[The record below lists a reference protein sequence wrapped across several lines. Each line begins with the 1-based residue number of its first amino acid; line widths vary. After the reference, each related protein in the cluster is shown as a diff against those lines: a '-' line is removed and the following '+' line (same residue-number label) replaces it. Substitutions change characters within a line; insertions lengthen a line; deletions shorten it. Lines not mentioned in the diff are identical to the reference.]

1 MTDGAASASAATTQF
16 RPLAIDGAVYFLRAW
31 LEDGGIALEL
41 TDGAESWYGST
52 PSADLN
58 NQQAGVDRDEFART
72 VLAGLQ
78 RGGDGATFTL
88 KHLHDGGR
96 QLEWSVQR
104 EMAAGLFKKMWQTF
118 ELRSDVTGER
128 LPRALAA
135 LVREAAALQ
144 QRHDDGGARAR
155 GLAAREAEL
164 EAVRAQLDG
173 ARERMREE
181 VRQRCLDELNRNKR
195 RIEQLDGALRRW
207 EERGADDS
215 DSDGGRRSSE
225 SDDDEEAAPAPAVA
239 APAPAA
245 AGPSGVAP
253 AADDDDDILDMA

>member
-1 MTDGAASASAATTQF
+1 MTDAGAASASNTTQF
-16 RPLAIDGAVYFLRAW
+16 RPLAIDGAVYFLRAS
-31 LEDGGIALEL
+31 LDHGEIALEL

-52 PSADLN
+52 QHLN
-58 NQQAGVDRDEFART
+58 FKDAGVDRDEFART

-118 ELRSDVTGER
+118 ELPSDVTGER

-135 LVREAAALQ
+135 LVREAATLQ

-225 SDDDEEAAPAPAVA
+225 SDDDDEAAPAPAVA
-239 APAPAA
+239 AAAPAA

-253 AADDDDDILDMA
+253 AADDDDDDLLAMA

>member
-52 PSADLN
+52 RDLN
-58 NQQAGVDRDEFART
+58 FKDAGVDRDEFART

-88 KHLHDGGR
+88 KHLPDGGR

-118 ELRSDVTGER
+118 VLLSDVTGER

-135 LVREAAALQ
+135 LVREAAVLQ

-225 SDDDEEAAPAPAVA
+225 SDDDDEAAPAPAVA
-239 APAPAA
+239 AAPAA

>member
-1 MTDGAASASAATTQF
+1 MTDAGAASASDTTQF
-16 RPLAIDGAVYFLRAW
+16 RPLAIDGAVYFLRAS
-31 LEDGGIALEL
+31 LHDGEIALEL
-41 TDGAESWYGST
+41 TDGAESWYGSKR
-52 PSADLN
+52 DLN

-118 ELRSDVTGER
+118 ELKSDVTGER

-225 SDDDEEAAPAPAVA
+225 SDDDEEAAPEPAA
-239 APAPAA
+239 AAAAPAA

-253 AADDDDDILDMA
+253 AADDDDDDLLAMA

>member
-1 MTDGAASASAATTQF
+1 MTALGAASASDTTQF
-16 RPLAIDGAVYFLRAW
+16 RPLAIDGAVYFLRAS
-31 LEDGGIALEL
+31 LHDGEIELEL

-52 PSADLN
+52 RDLN
-58 NQQAGVDRDEFART
+58 FKDAGVDRDEFART

-118 ELRSDVTGER
+118 VLLSDVTGER

-215 DSDGGRRSSE
+215 DSAGGRSDSG
-225 SDDDEEAAPAPAVA
+225 DDDEAAPAPAVA
-239 APAPAA
+239 AAAPAA

-253 AADDDDDILDMA
+253 AADDDDDMMAYA

>member
-16 RPLAIDGAVYFLRAW
+16 RPLAIDGAVYFLRAS
-31 LEDGGIALEL
+31 LDDGEIELEL

-52 PSADLN
+52 PDLN
-58 NQQAGVDRDEFART
+58 NAQAGVDRDEFART

-225 SDDDEEAAPAPAVA
+225 SDDDDEAAPAPAA
-239 APAPAA
+239 AAAPAA
-245 AGPSGVAP
+245 AGPSGAAP
-253 AADDDDDILDMA
+253 AADDDDMMDYA

>member
-1 MTDGAASASAATTQF
+1 MTDAGAASASDTTQF
-16 RPLAIDGAVYFLRAW
+16 RPLAIDGAVYFLRAS
-31 LEDGGIALEL
+31 LDHGVIALEL

-52 PSADLN
+52 RDLN
-58 NQQAGVDRDEFART
+58 FKDAGVDRDEFART

-88 KHLHDGGR
+88 KHLPDGGR

-144 QRHDDGGARAR
+144 QRHDAGGARAR

-225 SDDDEEAAPAPAVA
+225 SDDDDEAAPAPAVA
-239 APAPAA
+239 AAAPAA

-253 AADDDDDILDMA
+253 AADDDDLLAMA

>member
-1 MTDGAASASAATTQF
+1 MTDAGAASASDTTQF
-16 RPLAIDGAVYFLRAW
+16 RPLAIDGAVYFLRAS
-31 LEDGGIALEL
+31 LDHGVIALQL

-52 PSADLN
+52 RDLN

-118 ELRSDVTGER
+118 VLLSDVTGER

-225 SDDDEEAAPAPAVA
+225 SDDDDEAAPAPAVA
-239 APAPAA
+239 AAAAP

-253 AADDDDDILDMA
+253 AADDDDDDLLAMA

>member
-1 MTDGAASASAATTQF
+1 MTDAGAASANDTTQF
-16 RPLAIDGAVYFLRAW
+16 RPLAIDGAVYFLRAS
-31 LEDGGIALEL
+31 LDHGEIALVL

-52 PSADLN
+52 PDLN
-58 NQQAGVDRDEFART
+58 NAQAGVDRDEFART

-78 RGGDGATFTL
+78 RGGDGATFSL

-118 ELRSDVTGER
+118 KLLSDVTGER

-181 VRQRCLDELNRNKR
+181 VRQRCLDELNRHKR

-225 SDDDEEAAPAPAVA
+225 SDDDEEAAPAPAA
-239 APAPAA
+239 AAAAPAA

-253 AADDDDDILDMA
+253 AADDDDDMMAYA

>member
-1 MTDGAASASAATTQF
+1 MTDAGAASASNTTQF
-16 RPLAIDGAVYFLRAW
+16 RPLAIDGAVYFLRAS
-31 LEDGGIALEL
+31 LDNDGVIALEL

-52 PSADLN
+52 RDLN
-58 NQQAGVDRDEFART
+58 FKDAGVDRDELART

-118 ELRSDVTGER
+118 VLLSDVTGER

-144 QRHDDGGARAR
+144 QRHDAGGARAR

-215 DSDGGRRSSE
+215 DSAGERSE
-225 SDDDEEAAPAPAVA
+225 SEDDDEAAPAPAVA
-239 APAPAA
+239 AAAPAA

-253 AADDDDDILDMA
+253 AADDDDDDLLAMA

>member
-1 MTDGAASASAATTQF
+1 
-16 RPLAIDGAVYFLRAW
+16 
-31 LEDGGIALEL
+31 
-41 TDGAESWYGST
+41 
-52 PSADLN
+52 
-58 NQQAGVDRDEFART
+58 
-72 VLAGLQ
+72 
-78 RGGDGATFTL
+78 
-88 KHLHDGGR
+88 
-96 QLEWSVQR
+96 
-104 EMAAGLFKKMWQTF
+104 MAAGLFKKMWQTF
-118 ELRSDVTGER
+118 ELLSDVTGER

-144 QRHDDGGARAR
+144 QRYDAGGARAR

-215 DSDGGRRSSE
+215 DSAGGRSD
-225 SDDDEEAAPAPAVA
+225 SDDDDEAAPAPAVA
-239 APAPAA
+239 AAAPAA

-253 AADDDDDILDMA
+253 AADDDDDLLSMA

>member
-1 MTDGAASASAATTQF
+1 MTDAGAASASADTTQF
-16 RPLAIDGAVYFLRAW
+16 RPLAIDGAVYFLRAS
-31 LEDGGIALEL
+31 LDDGGIELEL

-52 PSADLN
+52 RDLN
-58 NQQAGVDRDEFART
+58 FKDAGVDRDEFART

-78 RGGDGATFTL
+78 RGGDGATYTL

-118 ELRSDVTGER
+118 VLLSDVTGER

-225 SDDDEEAAPAPAVA
+225 SDDDEEAAPAPAA
-239 APAPAA
+239 AAAPAA

-253 AADDDDDILDMA
+253 AADDDDDDLLAMA

>member
-1 MTDGAASASAATTQF
+1 MTGAGAASASADTTQF
-16 RPLAIDGAVYFLRAW
+16 RPLAIDGAVYFLRAS
-31 LEDGGIALEL
+31 LDDGVIALEL

-52 PSADLN
+52 RDLN
-58 NQQAGVDRDEFART
+58 FKDAGVDRDEFART

-78 RGGDGATFTL
+78 RGGDSATFTL

-118 ELRSDVTGER
+118 ELLSDVTGER

-135 LVREAAALQ
+135 LVREAATLQ
-144 QRHDDGGARAR
+144 QRHDNGGARAR

-225 SDDDEEAAPAPAVA
+225 SDDDEEAAPAPAA
-239 APAPAA
+239 AAAAPAA

-253 AADDDDDILDMA
+253 AADDDDDDLLAMA